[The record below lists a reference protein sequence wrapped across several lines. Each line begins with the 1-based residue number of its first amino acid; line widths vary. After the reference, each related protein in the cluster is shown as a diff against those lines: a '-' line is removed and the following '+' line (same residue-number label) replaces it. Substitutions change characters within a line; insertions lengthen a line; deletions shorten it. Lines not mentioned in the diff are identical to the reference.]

1 MTDPLAFLDESRV
14 SAESG
19 DFVFR
24 EREPG
29 ADMFIIRSG
38 QVELLQERDGAD
50 RRVALLEPDDFFGE
64 MSLLDG
70 LPRETSARAVGRVE
84 LLRVD
89 ATTFNRVLLEAPELP
104 VRMLRLLCNRVRER
118 QQGER
123 RAAAAASAVP
133 TAVDNG
139 AGAAGAVLV
148 VATSRRTF
156 SLSARGEST
165 IGRADR
171 VTGFSPDVDLSS
183 LDEERT
189 LSRRHAK
196 IVNKDREYFV
206 REEIGTFNGTFV
218 NGQRVQTGVDVRL
231 AAGDRVRFGR
241 IETIF
246 EIR

>member
-1 MTDPLAFLDESRV
+1 MTGNLDFLAESRV
-14 SAESG
+14 SAEAG

-24 EREPG
+24 EQEPG
-29 ADMFIIRSG
+29 ADMFIIHSG
-38 QVELLQERDGAD
+38 QIELLQERDGAE
-50 RRVALLEPDDFFGE
+50 RRVALLEAGDFFGE

-84 LLRVD
+84 LLCVD
-89 ATTFNRVLLEAPELP
+89 ATTLHRVVREAPELA
-104 VRMLRLLCNRVRER
+104 VRMLRTLCRRVPGRQ

-123 RAAAAASAVP
+123 RAAAAAPETPVAV
-133 TAVDNG
+133 N
-139 AGAAGAVLV
+139 AVLV
-148 VATSRRTF
+148 EAESRKTF
-156 SLSARGEST
+156 ALSAGGEST

-171 VTGFSPDVDLSS
+171 VTGFSPDIDLTL

-196 IVNKDREYFV
+196 IVRKDRDYFV
-206 REEIGTFNGTFV
+206 REEVGTFNGTFV

-231 AAGDRVRFGR
+231 TAGDRVRFGT

-246 EIR
+246 EMR